1 MVSIQ
6 PHSQALQ
13 IHVLAAYFTIELS
26 KDRSGMQS
34 RKQSGKWPG
43 YKFSLS
49 LSRPFLGLH
58 DQLHHSYSI
67 SIVAT
72 LAYCLQLQS

>member
-26 KDRSGMQS
+26 KDIGQVCSQGS
-34 RKQSGKWPG
+34 RVGNG
-43 YKFSLS
+43 LGTSLVC
-49 LSRPFLGLH
+49 LKVDH
-58 DQLHHSYSI
+58 DQLHHNYSI

-72 LAYCLQLQS
+72 LAHCLQLQS